1 MLRVGLGQAVAG
13 WTAFGN
19 NSRDFYSFTALDGA
33 EGELFLVIVG
43 LYFQEKQAEIKA
55 VKL

>member
-1 MLRVGLGQAVAG
+1 MFRVGLGHAVAG

-19 NSRDFYSFTALDGA
+19 NSCDFYSFTAFDGA
-33 EGELFLVIVG
+33 EGKLFLVIVG
-43 LYFQEKQAEIKA
+43 LYFQEKQAEIKG